1 MWGEGCH
8 HLCFVAGEAEV
19 ERDSMICLRSP
30 DWYGAEMGFEGL
42 GFHRAHANHSDKWPL
57 LKGCREYVKL
67 LI

>member
-1 MWGEGCH
+1 MWGEGCY

-30 DWYGAEMGFEGL
+30 DWHGAEMGFEGL
-42 GFHRAHANHSDKWPL
+42 GFHRAYANHSDKRPS